1 MTTPDPGDKLVL
13 MYDLTLS
20 PRSTAFFANSP
31 APSITDGL
39 LVFVQLVM
47 AAITTEP
54 KEITNKDRGE
64 IKNCI
69 INPELQFSLKL
80 DLPTPMAFIQNR

>member
-1 MTTPDPGDKLVL
+1 MTTPEPGDRLVL
-13 MYDLTLS
+13 MYDLTSS
-20 PRSTAFFANSP
+20 PRSTAFLANSP

-54 KEITNKDRGE
+54 KEITNKAE
-64 IKNCI
+64 KK
-69 INPELQFSLKL
+69 LKPV
-80 DLPTPMAFIQNR
+80 DKSTRKS

>member
-1 MTTPDPGDKLVL
+1 MTTPEPGDKLVL
-13 MYDLTLS
+13 MYGLTSS
-20 PRSTAFFANSP
+20 PRSTAFLANSP

-54 KEITNKDRGE
+54 RKGNKQGS
-64 IKNCI
+64 
-69 INPELQFSLKL
+69 ELNKK
-80 DLPTPMAFIQNR
+80 T